1 MSRSASEP
9 RAQQS
14 SAVAENAVESG
25 PEFET
30 ALAELEA
37 IVEKMEG
44 GDLPLEE
51 SLNAYRRGAELLQR
65 CQRQIADAE
74 QRIRI
79 LDNGVLRDFGA
90 GAGESR

>member
-1 MSRSASEP
+1 MS
-9 RAQQS
+9 QS
-14 SAVAENAVESG
+14 TTETGGDGTSDRPAEDGPSFES
-25 PEFET
+25 

-37 IVEKMEG
+37 IVEKMES

-74 QRIRI
+74 QRVRI
-79 LDNGVLRDFGA
+79 LDNGALRDFGA
-90 GAGESR
+90 AAGESR